1 MRRPCGDAAT
11 DNARRRL
18 QQLQQLQQQLQ
29 PRSSMGLE
37 PRGSV
42 GLASPPAAPPAPPQQ
57 QQPLLQQRQHQF
69 LSFAQRP
76 QPRNWEHSAHPPIA
90 SPPIAGEAA
99 PPASLS
105 QQQQLEQQQQ
115 PRLAAF
121 RLANDHA
128 RRQLAP
134 AVAAAAACVRGAG

>member
-1 MRRPCGDAAT
+1 MGPWGWLVRPQRQAA
-11 DNARRRL
+11 DEQAGWLVRP
-18 QQLQQLQQQLQ
+18 QLQQRQQ
-29 PRSSMGLE
+29 

-105 QQQQLEQQQQ
+105 QQQQQLEQQQQ

-134 AVAAAAACVRGAG
+134 AEAAAAACVRGAG